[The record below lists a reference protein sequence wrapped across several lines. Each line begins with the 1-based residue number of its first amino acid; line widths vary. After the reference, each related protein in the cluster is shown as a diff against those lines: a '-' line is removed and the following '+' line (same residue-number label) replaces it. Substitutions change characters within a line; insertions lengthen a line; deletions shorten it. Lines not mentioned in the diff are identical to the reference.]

1 MDSPVRGCTADT
13 AGGRV
18 HARGGKGGAKGQV
31 EGEEVLV
38 AAQNPYE
45 VQAQKQQTGG
55 VRQLTHLLRHLHGA
69 HTFYQQ
75 AIFLDK
81 F

>member
-1 MDSPVRGCTADT
+1 MRGCTADT

-18 HARGGKGGAKGQV
+18 HARGSEGGAKGQV

-45 VQAQKQQTGG
+45 VQAQKQQTSG
-55 VRQLTHLLRHLHGA
+55 V
-69 HTFYQQ
+69 
-75 AIFLDK
+75 
-81 F
+81 